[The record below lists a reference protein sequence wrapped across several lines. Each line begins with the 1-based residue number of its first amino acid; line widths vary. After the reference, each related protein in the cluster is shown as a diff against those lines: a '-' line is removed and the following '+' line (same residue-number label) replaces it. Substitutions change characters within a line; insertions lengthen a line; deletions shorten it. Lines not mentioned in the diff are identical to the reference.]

1 MANKTIQT
9 RIRNK
14 YDSLSAWQGSTS
26 ELLAGEIA
34 IVAVPTATNY
44 TNPVTG
50 KEEPV
55 VELLM
60 KVGDGTKTFSQL
72 PWLSAKASDVYEWAK
87 EPTATNAKVSFIE
100 TKQDGS
106 TVKHETTLSDV
117 FGRLAV
123 AEADIDSAAAVAGAA
138 SNKLTG
144 ITGTVTDAISTAI
157 TTALQELDFTPSTTD
172 AVRPG
177 VAGCFISKV
186 TQADGKVT
194 AEVKKLS
201 LDDITFQITPDK
213 VNTGNDTYAKLDAWI
228 AHIDNAV
235 SGILD
240 SVTVNQ
246 TGTGVVKSVEKDDTT
261 DGQINVTR
269 ALVGTADITDSAVTT
284 GKINNGAVTD
294 VKLAD
299 SAVKTAK
306 IYNGA
311 VTDAKVSA
319 GIKAEKILVAGTV
332 GGTGQ
337 NAPKYLDERL
347 GQIDGAIGSLNS
359 AVAGGVHF
367 RGILCTLNAVDGR
380 SLMGTD
386 DFPDDSVVEPAL
398 EDGTV
403 SEANTTY
410 KVFSTTG
417 AGADITYSEITVSAG
432 DVIIS
437 DGTEFILVARQEDG
451 GGVWYELGN
460 ADRISA
466 LEGMYDELYGAID
479 CMGYSS
485 NKTDD
490 DVNNSGRTFAVDIT
504 QEAGAVSVTWARPVA
519 DDVLYDETNTNKT
532 VKSAIDAL
540 NGYIN
545 PTGWVS
551 GQLDTVPELI
561 DSKITA
567 KVNTLSA
574 NTVNASQ
581 TKITANTAIVT
592 GVSQT
597 NGKITV
603 TTQPLPA
610 ASTSAEGIVKLD
622 ATGGAVKYDTYELS
636 EQAHAQFEGKVSPIL
651 GNYVHFDADTANGD
665 TGKLR
670 VGADTVDYII
680 FDCGGAN

>member
-14 YDSLSAWQGSTS
+14 YDSLSNWQGSTS

-60 KVGDGTKTFSQL
+60 KVGDGSKTFSQL

-123 AEADIDSAAAVAGAA
+123 AEADIDSAAAVAGAV

-144 ITGTVTDAISTAI
+144 ITGSVTEAISTAI
-157 TTALQELDFTPSTTD
+157 TTALQGLDFTPSTTD
-172 AVRPG
+172 TVRPG

-186 TQADGKVT
+186 TQVDGKVT

-201 LDDITFQITPDK
+201 LDDITFQITPAK
-213 VNTGNDTYAKLDAWI
+213 VNTNNDTYTTLDTWI

-246 TGTGVVKSVEKDDTT
+246 TGTGVVKSIEKDDTT

-269 ALVGTADITDSAVTT
+269 AQVGTDDIANSAVTS
-284 GKINNGAVTD
+284 GKISNGAVTEGKLANSA
-294 VKLAD
+294 VTAGKLAD
-299 SAVKTAK
+299 SAVT
-306 IYNGA
+306 N
-311 VTDAKVSA
+311 AKVATGIAA
-319 GIKAEKILVAGTV
+319 GKILVAGTV
-332 GGTGQ
+332 GGSGT
-337 NAPKYLDERL
+337 NAAEYLDARL
-347 GQIDGAIGSLNS
+347 NTIAGAIGSLNS

-367 RGILCTLNAVDGR
+367 RGILATSQEIIKRLGEAGLEEVAQPGCPCTPLADGDGG
-380 SLMGTD
+380 SGPYYVFQDAYTVTD
-386 DFPDDSVVEPAL
+386 
-398 EDGTV
+398 
-403 SEANTTY
+403 
-410 KVFSTTG
+410 
-417 AGADITYSEITVSAG
+417 YSPENG

-437 DGTEFILVARQEDG
+437 DGIEFIFVAEEG
-451 GGVWYELGN
+451 PINGYWYELGN
-460 ADRISA
+460 ADRIGDLATSVQG
-466 LEGMYDELYGAID
+466 LSQKIEGLGLDAP
-479 CMGYSS
+479 
-485 NKTDD
+485 DD
-490 DVNNSGRTFAVDIT
+490 IEHKYVSKVTQSEGQIAVEYA
-504 QEAGAVSVTWARPVA
+504 QPVA
-519 DDVLYDETNTNKT
+519 DDVLYEAGKTST
-532 VKSAIDAL
+532 VKDAIDTIT
-540 NGYIN
+540 GYIN
-545 PTGWVS
+545 PTTWVKDE
-551 GQLDTVPELI
+551 LDTVPELI
-561 DSKITA
+561 DSKLTA
-567 KVNTLSA
+567 KVSTLSA
-574 NTVNASQ
+574 NAVNAS
-581 TKITANTAIVT
+581 TTAITADTAIVT
-592 GVSQT
+592 GVSQA

-603 TTQPLPA
+603 TTQPLSA
-610 ASTSAEGIVKLD
+610 ATTAAAGIVQLD
-622 ATGGAVKYDTYELS
+622 TDDGAVKYSTYTES

-651 GNYVHFDADTANGD
+651 ANYVHFDADTTNGD

>member
-87 EPTATNAKVSFIE
+87 EPTATNAIVSFIE

-144 ITGTVTDAISTAI
+144 ITGTVTDAITTAI
-157 TTALQELDFTPSTTD
+157 TTALQKLDFTPSTTD

-201 LDDITFQITPDK
+201 LNDITFQITPNK
-213 VNTGNDTYAKLDAWI
+213 VNTGNATYAKLDAWI
-228 AHIDNAV
+228 AHIDSAV

-269 ALVGTADITDSAVTT
+269 AQVASTDIADSAVTEA
-284 GKINNGAVTD
+284 KIGNGAVTD

-299 SAVKTAK
+299 GAVKTAK
-306 IYNGA
+306 IDNGA

-319 GIKAEKILVAGTV
+319 GIKAEKILVTAASGTKE
-332 GGTGQ
+332 
-337 NAPKYLDERL
+337 AEYLDDRL
-347 GQIDGAIGSLNS
+347 GTITGAISSLNS

-367 RGILCTLNAVDGR
+367 RGILCTLIAVDNRDLIG
-380 SLMGTD
+380 SD
-386 DFPDDSVVEPAL
+386 SFPDEEAVEPAL
-398 EDGTV
+398 YDGYH
-403 SEANTTY
+403 SGAGATY
-410 KVFSTTG
+410 KVFS
-417 AGADITYSEITVSAG
+417 ADDDNAAYSEISVSAG

-437 DGTEFILVARQEDG
+437 DGTEFIFVASSDNAS
-451 GGVWYELGN
+451 GVWYELGN
-460 ADRISA
+460 ANRIGDLESA
-466 LEGMYDELYGAID
+466 YEDISLAID
-479 CMGYSS
+479 GMVYAS
-485 NKTDD
+485 NKTDE
-490 DVNNSGRTFAVDIT
+490 DVNNPGRTFAVDIT
-504 QEAGAVSVTWARPVA
+504 QTAGGVSVAWARPVA
-519 DDVLYDETNTNKT
+519 DDVLYDENSTDKT

-545 PTGWVS
+545 PTTWVS

-561 DSKITA
+561 DSKITTA
-567 KVNTLSA
+567 VSTLSA
-574 NTVNASQ
+574 NEVDASE
-581 TKITANTAIVT
+581 TNITADTAIVT

-597 NGKITV
+597 AGKITV

-610 ASTSAEGIVKLD
+610 ATTAAAGIVQLNTAD
-622 ATGGAVKYDTYELS
+622 GAVKYSTYTES

-651 GNYVHFDADTANGD
+651 NNYVHFDADTTNGD